1 MRPSQKNVIL
11 DAAIRVTERDGITGL
26 TLESAAEEAGV
37 TKGGLMY
44 HFRTRDDLLV
54 AIQKHLTQRWEELL
68 EAELGKPP
76 EEATAREAV
85 AAYTRVGAQG
95 AASKADLAFM
105 IESAT
110 SPELAAVWDDHI
122 SRWAAPPV
130 SAEPQDID
138 LLVARLAADGL
149 WLLEATSGVQL
160 PAPVK
165 EALRRR
171 LTELTEG
178 EGDKGKSDKS
188 E

>member
-54 AIQKHLTQRWEELL
+54 AIQKHLTRSWEELL
-68 EAELGKPP
+68 EAELGKPL
-76 EEATAREAV
+76 EEATERETV

-105 IESAT
+105 VESAT

-122 SRWAAPPV
+122 TRWAPPPA
-130 SAEPQDID
+130 SAEPHDID
-138 LLVARLAADGL
+138 LLLARLAVDGL
-149 WLLEATSGVQL
+149 WLLEATSPIPL
-160 PAPVK
+160 PEPVMA
-165 EALRRR
+165 ALRDR
-171 LTELTEG
+171 LAELTEG
-178 EGDKGKSDKS
+178 ESDKA